1 MFQHLQIAL
10 LSLGLT
16 ASEPLPVIV
25 VNGDDTVIDRSCIIR
40 IAPDTIIADVNGDGV
55 LHIAADGI
63 TVEFEEG
70 AVLRGA
76 GPGAA
81 ADTFS
86 GMGVGLA
93 GHRNVT
99 IRGARI
105 EGFRIGLHA
114 EHADGLTI
122 ERADLSGNFQQ
133 RLRSTP
139 QAEESGDWLWPH
151 DNDKGEWLSRYGA
164 ALSVRNSSDVTIRNV
179 RVRRGQNGIVLD
191 RVNDSRIYDNDCS
204 FLSGWGLAMWRSN
217 RNIISRNAFDFCIR
231 GYSHGVYNRGQDS
244 AGILMFEQ
252 CEENLIA
259 ENSATH
265 GGDGL
270 FGFAGK
276 EALGERMPEADADD
290 FFSRPRG
297 NNGNIIVGNDFS
309 YAAAHGLEMTFSHG
323 NRIENNRFVNNA
335 ICGIW
340 GGYSQ
345 DTLIVGNLFEAN
357 GDAGYGLE
365 RGGVNIEHGSGNQ
378 IRNNT
383 FRQNTAAVHLWWDND
398 GPLLERPGI
407 KPHYRAVSG
416 NIIAGNTFEGDKVVL
431 HLRDA
436 SPAEGDPKVTGT
448 VYQDNTTI
456 EVAKELELPARL
468 TVEQSGPLAPLP
480 PLEYEA
486 LGESRPVGARSALAG
501 RENIV
506 MTAWGPWDHEGPFV
520 RTLSKSGRY
529 HMYEFL
535 NLDGKFV
542 RTFVNDLTTDRAR
555 MVENTGRWATTIA
568 APWAGI
574 FPYKIVID
582 MPGFERVIAGA
593 LLSARWDISFFPW
606 EGSLNPPLPPEDL
619 EAWRA
624 LSDAPGAVKVQ
635 HDEVN
640 FRFAHGGPG
649 QFKIS
654 EDLAA
659 AGFKRDFFGMIAKT
673 RVPMPAGEYRIR
685 TLSDDGVRVMVN
697 GQTVLENWTH
707 HGPTRDTAVFKLDRS
722 GEVEL
727 TVEYFEIAGYAVLE
741 FEIEPTFLDEL
752 RRQAP

>member
-1 MFQHLQIAL
+1 MFQLLQIVL
-10 LSLGLT
+10 LSFGLT

-25 VNGDDTVIDRSCIIR
+25 VNGDDTVIDRSCIVR
-40 IAPDTIIADVNGDGV
+40 ITPDNIIADANGDGV

-70 AVLRGA
+70 TILRGA
-76 GPGAA
+76 GLGAA
-81 ADTFS
+81 ANTFS
-86 GMGVGLA
+86 GMGVRIA

-99 IRGARI
+99 IRGARV
-105 EGFRIGLHA
+105 EGFKIGLHA
-114 EHADGLTI
+114 EHADGLTV
-122 ERADLSGNFQQ
+122 EQADLSGNFQQ

-151 DNDKGEWLSRYGA
+151 DNDNGEWLSRYGA
-164 ALSVRNSSDVTIRNV
+164 ALSVKNSSGVTIRNL

-204 FLSGWGLAMWRSN
+204 FISGWGLAMWRSS

-297 NNGNIIVGNDFS
+297 NNRNIIVGNDFS

-323 NRIENNRFVNNA
+323 NRIENNRFVGNA

-345 DTLIVGNLFEAN
+345 DTLIVGNHFEAN

-365 RGGVNIEHGSGNQ
+365 RGGVNIEHGAGNR

-383 FRQNTAAVHLWWDND
+383 FKDNTAAVHLWWDND
-398 GPLLERPGI
+398 GALLERPGI
-407 KPHYRAVSG
+407 KPHYRGVSG
-416 NIIAGNTFEGDKVVL
+416 NIIAENTFEGDKVVL
-431 HLRDA
+431 HLRDL

-448 VYQDNTTI
+448 VYQDNTATG
-456 EVAKELELPARL
+456 VAKELELPARL
-468 TVEQSGPLAPLP
+468 TVEQSQQLAPLP
-480 PLEYEA
+480 PLVYEA

-506 MTAWGPWDHEGPFV
+506 MTPWGPWDHEGPFV
-520 RTLSKSGRY
+520 RALAKSGRF

-542 RTFVNDLTTDRAR
+542 RAYVNDLTTDRPR
-555 MVENTGRWATTIA
+555 MEESQGRWATTIA
-568 APWAGI
+568 APWAGL

-593 LLSARWDISFFPW
+593 ILSTKWDITFFPW
-606 EGSLNPPLPPEDL
+606 EGSMDPPAPPQDL

-624 LSDAPGAVKVQ
+624 LADGPDAVKVQ

-640 FRFAHGGPG
+640 FRFAHGGPS
-649 QFKIS
+649 QLRIS
-654 EDLAA
+654 EDLLK
-659 AGFKRDFFGMIAKT
+659 AGFKRDFFGLIART
-673 RVPMPAGEYRIR
+673 RVPLQAGEYRIK

-707 HGPTRDTAVFKLDRS
+707 HGPTRDAAVFKLERS

-741 FEIEPTFLDEL
+741 FEIEPTLLDEL
-752 RRQAP
+752 RDQQP